1 MSRLLFFISI
11 VLVLLSSCTS
21 KTIDNTANATNDSI
35 KKYLELAGN
44 YTIAFDKRRQC
55 NDKAYSMIDL
65 KKNDSLTLNNLFIIG
80 VNNYN
85 LKQFKK
91 LQSNSKEL
99 LNLSVI
105 SKNQFGIGN
114 AYKLIGLDLT
124 TRSLNE
130 EALESFKK
138 SKKIFLKLKATKRII
153 AINKDIAQVQSYSC
167 DFLGSNKTLFEN
179 VKLINRF
186 DKNLNSIMYLNY
198 SLIASNFSSLKD
210 FKNSIKYEKKAL
222 NYSGN
227 LLYNIFSSYFSIA
240 YSYIDLKEYN
250 KANYY
255 IDLLLHNPKT
265 KLIDPYAYYSAK
277 SAQGYVKIMQNDISN
292 LPEIFFEVDNYY
304 AKNDNWGGQ
313 ESNQIY
319 LSEYYLKVNDTL
331 KAIKYAKSALALS
344 RGYKNPSSILFSL
357 NQLIKVDKLNA
368 SKNAQ
373 EYIRVSDSMQIAER
387 NFRDKFARIA
397 YEIDEIVQEKDKA
410 INQKWLTV
418 SVLGVVILIIT
429 LLLVISRQRNKQK
442 ELQLLQE
449 QQRANE
455 EVYELMLAQKSKE
468 EAIRKNE
475 KKRIALEL
483 HDGVMNKLASTR
495 LNLDVLKYKKDP
507 QTIEKCVSH
516 IAEIYKIEQEIRNIT
531 HDLNQEAFVIGN
543 SFSTLI
549 NDFIN
554 TQNSA
559 YPKTQFKLEIEEAI
573 SWSSISSTIKM
584 NLFRIVQEATH
595 NINKF
600 ANAKNV
606 VISFVLD
613 ENNICLS
620 VTDNGK
626 GFDPEMPT
634 DGIGLNNMKL
644 RVKNL
649 KGNLVI
655 QSIMNKSTSINI
667 AIPLK

>member
-1 MSRLLFFISI
+1 MSKLLFFISI
-11 VLVLLSSCTS
+11 VLILLSSCTS

-35 KKYLELAGN
+35 KKYLDLAGN

-584 NLFRIVQEATH
+584 NLFRIVQESTH

-613 ENNICLS
+613 DNNICLS

-634 DGIGLNNMKL
+634 DGIGLHNMKQ